1 MWDYVETAH
10 IIQRL
15 NNAFDGNWSF
25 EVVNHE
31 SADGEVIV
39 LGKLTAEGI
48 SKIQFGGKA
57 ISKFK
62 DGSLVCLAD
71 DYKAAA
77 SDALKKCSTQFGVAL
92 DLYMDEGREQITDES
107 EEKVRDD
114 QLAAMKEIRTSL
126 KWDIDRLQ
134 SKSRELFGSDVM
146 GLNPVMADAL
156 IAYLK
161 QQGNG
166 DGQPESRI

>member
-1 MWDYVETAH
+1 MSNVDFQVANRKSKIRLLSFQDY
-10 IIQRL
+10 
-15 NNAFDGNWSF
+15 
-25 EVVNHE
+25 
-31 SADGEVIV
+31 EVIV
-39 LGKLTAEGI
+39 SFAFSDNRELTAVNEDFSGSASRVVVTAH
-48 SKIQFGGKA
+48 SKAVGA
-57 ISKFK
+57 CRK
-62 DGSLVCLAD
+62 D
-71 DYKAAA
+71 
-77 SDALKKCSTQFGVAL
+77 
-92 DLYMDEGREQITDES
+92 REQITDES
-107 EEKVRDD
+107 AEKVRDD